1 MSSVNS
7 SGPKGFMDG
16 KLAFLLCLVITFLVI
31 AVGASGLGS
40 TSTATSPVSD
50 TRATE
55 SASKELHSRTPKAL
69 SGSADTSSSHTQA
82 SSDIESPQLSLTDS
96 WEAKWAWGLYYSK
109 LACAAGEHSTGSWA
123 ADTQGS
129 LAGIP
134 KTMLQAEELLTE
146 ALLDIP
152 TDQQRARIAEKALRL
167 YYHGK
172 WLAERNH
179 ATASEW
185 RYREASKLAGESR
198 RNVLAAHAL
207 GRLGY
212 FLIHWRRF
220 DEARMALEDST
231 KLSSKSNPLAPYLL
245 GLLDRKEA
253 GSDLSRLR
261 AAEEMIIN
269 AGEQP
274 SPDLEAERQVVIR
287 EIEYWRNAEL
297 SIMNCG
303 ATSNFA
309 HAAVCLLGHVFF
321 KKQ

>member
-16 KLAFLLCLVITFLVI
+16 KMTLLLCIVITFLVV
-31 AVGASGLGS
+31 AVGAAGLGS
-40 TSTATSPVSD
+40 TGTATSSVSD
-50 TRATE
+50 KRSTE
-55 SASKELHSRTPKAL
+55 SASNAPPTRTSA
-69 SGSADTSSSHTQA
+69 SADA
-82 SSDIESPQLSLTDS
+82 SSTDARKSSVIEPPQLPETDG
-96 WEAKWAWGLYYSK
+96 WEAKWAWGIYYSK
-109 LACAAGEHSTGSWA
+109 LACAAGEHSAGSWA

-129 LAGIP
+129 HAGVP
-134 KTMLQAEELLTE
+134 KTMLRAEELMTE
-146 ALLDIP
+146 AALDIP
-152 TDQQRARIAEKALRL
+152 TDQRRARIAEKALRL

-185 RYREASKLAGESR
+185 RYREASRLARESR
-198 RNVLAAHAL
+198 RNVLAAHSL

-212 FLIHWRRF
+212 FLMHWRRF
-220 DEARMALEDST
+220 DEARTALEDST

-253 GSDLSRLR
+253 GADVSRLR
-261 AAEEMIIN
+261 AAEDMIIN

-274 SPDLEAERQVVIR
+274 SPDLEAERQNVIQ
-287 EIEYWRNAEL
+287 EIQYWRNAEL
-297 SIMNCG
+297 SIVNCG

-309 HAAVCLLGHVFF
+309 HAAVCLLGHFFF